1 MNSYL
6 GNSRPSSGASRTN
19 QTSKRKKKTGEGGEA
34 YIIEQGISIG
44 EFPKSSEEEEEDRG
58 ILGKGGRDGKG
69 GGKEKERGRREN
81 AR

>member
-19 QTSKRKKKTGEGGEA
+19 QTHKRKKKTGEGGEA

-44 EFPKSSEEEEEDRG
+44 EFPKSSEEEDQG

-69 GGKEKERGRREN
+69 GGEEKERGRREN

>member
-19 QTSKRKKKTGEGGEA
+19 QTYKRKKKTGEGGEA

-44 EFPKSSEEEEEDRG
+44 EFPKSSEEEEDRG